1 MRRVFIEVGEV
12 PRLVAGALKGEPA
25 AVRRI
30 LGARRGGRI
39 GIGLFGVGLLLGLP
53 TGPWTLIGAALLLG
67 AAFALRPWPRS
78 APRLTWIERTRL
90 SLWTTGPIL
99 VLCGA
104 FTLVLPGNPLPGL
117 LGVAAGQVLV
127 IRGIRNGLPAPAP

>member
-1 MRRVFIEVGEV
+1 MRRVFVEVREV
-12 PRLVAGALKGEPA
+12 PGLVAGALKGEPA

-30 LGARRGGRI
+30 LGARRAGRI
-39 GIGLFGVGLLLGLP
+39 GLGLFGIGLVLGLP
-53 TGPWTLIGAALLLG
+53 TGPWTLIGGALQLG
-67 AAFALRPWPRS
+67 SAFALRPWPRS

-104 FTLVLPGNPLPGL
+104 FAIVLPGNPLPGL
-117 LGVAAGQVLV
+117 VGMAAGQVLL
-127 IRGIRNGLPAPAP
+127 IRGIRDGLPVPAP